1 MKHLAAGFE
10 TKKKKK
16 KRIEVIYLKT
26 IKSSAVNFY
35 ERKIF
40 DRNLF
45 VKPTGAVQVPKTQK
59 RKRGGRKK
67 DDFDAFY

>member
-10 TKKKKK
+10 TKKK
-16 KRIEVIYLKT
+16 IVVIYLKT

-45 VKPTGAVQVPKTQK
+45 RKPTGAVIPFCIL
-59 RKRGGRKK
+59 R
-67 DDFDAFY
+67 FSSNHNPI